1 MSTDRIMLLFS
12 IVERGKGKQLME
24 TLSAKNIALHFQS
37 VGFGTAPSEM
47 MDIFGLGSKDKD
59 VIYSFAPETVVR
71 ALMAD
76 FGQNFSSYSQYGGLL
91 IVMQMSAIN
100 RLAAEILTH
109 DVAVS
114 DEKGA
119 EKPMKNEHKH
129 NLVLINVNHGYADQ
143 VMQVAK
149 KAGATGG
156 TIVRGRLAESDGLRE
171 LAQMDIRDER
181 EIIFILAPEHV
192 SRQIMA
198 DVNMAF
204 GMRSEAVGMVCA
216 LPIEKA
222 YKI

>member
-1 MSTDRIMLLFS
+1 MSSDRIMLLFS

-24 TLSAKNIALHFQS
+24 TLSAWQIALHFQS

-59 VIYSFAPETVVR
+59 IIYSFAPETPVR

-76 FGQNFSSYSQYGGLL
+76 FSQNVGSTSQYGGLL
-91 IVMQMSAIN
+91 IVMKLNAIN

-109 DVAVS
+109 DIAAG
-114 DEKGA
+114 DERGA
-119 EKPMKNEHKH
+119 EEPMKNEHKH

-171 LAQMDIRDER
+171 LAQMDIQDER
-181 EIIFILAPEHV
+181 EIIFILAPENA

-198 DVNMAF
+198 DVNNAF
-204 GMRSEAVGMVCA
+204 GMRSEAAGMICA

-222 YKI
+222 FKI